1 MLAYRNALNSMIT
14 DIWNSI
20 EWKEKRIRG
29 KKQVRLIPYYNRS
42 NEFKKQLRD
51 KHLQNWPFASHWVD
65 STLKTAY
72 SIMDSWRRNYVKGKR
87 KRNKPVARGLFL
99 RAKQTLCKLENNRLR
114 ITIDGKGKYA
124 YIDLSKRHF
133 KLPDNV
139 SSMGIGEPVITLD
152 KIYLPVHV
160 KEGPKPE
167 GKVAWDS
174 NFLSLDGYS
183 PETGWIKIDT
193 KALAS
198 AHISAFEKRRS
209 VQKKASKSKKAKK
222 ALKKYSKRERNRAR
236 KHQIEIARVISS
248 VSTNN
253 GFEDL
258 NKESMYGN
266 SKVWNRMVSRTDWKG
281 IVNRLTEVGCSVVEI
296 QPAYSS
302 KACSRCGWINKD
314 LRGATFECK
323 ACGLRINRQLNAA
336 INLYLRMEGVPHNA
350 DWWDRNV
357 LPSLV
362 GGYFLTGAERNGADE
377 LVRSL
382 NEAVKPK
389 LCYAYDRHADAYLR
403 MPT

>member
-1 MLAYRNALNSMIT
+1 
-14 DIWNSI
+14 
-20 EWKEKRIRG
+20 
-29 KKQVRLIPYYNRS
+29 
-42 NEFKKQLRD
+42 
-51 KHLQNWPFASHWVD
+51 
-65 STLKTAY
+65 
-72 SIMDSWRRNYVKGKR
+72 
-87 KRNKPVARGLFL
+87 
-99 RAKQTLCKLENNRLR
+99 
-114 ITIDGKGKYA
+114 
-124 YIDLSKRHF
+124 
-133 KLPDNV
+133 
-139 SSMGIGEPVITLD
+139 MGIGEPVITLD
-152 KIYLPVHV
+152 KVYLPVHV
-160 KEGPKPE
+160 EEGPKPE

-174 NFLSLDGYS
+174 NLLSIDGYS
-183 PETGWIKIDT
+183 PETGWVRIDT

-209 VQKKASKSKKAKK
+209 VQKKASKSKKAKR
-222 ALKKYSKRERNRAR
+222 ALKKYSKRERNMAR

-248 VSTNN
+248 ISGNN

-266 SKVWNRMVSRTDWKG
+266 SKVWNRTVSRTDWKG
-281 IVNRLTEVGCSVVEI
+281 ITNRLTQVGCSVVEI

-302 KACSRCGWINKD
+302 KTCSRCGWINRD

-323 ACGLRINRQLNAA
+323 ACGLKIDRQLNAA

-362 GGYFLTGAERNGADE
+362 GGYFLTGAERNGANE

-382 NEAVKPK
+382 DEAVKPK
-389 LCYAYDRHADAYLR
+389 LYYAYDKYADAYLR